1 MPPAERDRTREPL
14 AQGAVDDPPG
24 AMPPPTGRGPRH
36 FRRLLVANRGEVAIR
51 VFRACTELGIHTV
64 GIYAHEDRYAL
75 HRVKADEAYEVGHG
89 LSPVG
94 AYLDAAGIVE
104 LAVQKGVDAIHPGY
118 GFLAENAAFARRCA
132 EAGIAFVGPPPE
144 VLELFGDKAQAR
156 RAAREAAL
164 PVLPGLAEPL
174 EGTLALEAALAFARD
189 HGYPIMVKAAL
200 GGGGRGIRL
209 ARDEAEL
216 REAVERAGSEAR
228 AAFGSGA
235 LYVERAVDRPK
246 HVEVQ
251 ILGDAHGNVVHLFE
265 RDCSVQ
271 RRHQKLVEV
280 APAFG
285 LAPEVRAAIV
295 DAAVRLMRGVRYRG
309 AGTVEFL
316 VSPQG
321 DFSFLEVN
329 PRLQVEHTVTELV
342 TEVDLVQ
349 AQIRV
354 AEGYPLAAPEI
365 GIPDQSAIPCHG
377 HAIQCRVTTEDPK
390 AAFAPDVGRILTYRS
405 PGGFGIRLDSAGAE
419 TGAVISPHYDSLL
432 VKCSAWAPSFHGVA
446 AKMHRALG
454 EFRIRG
460 VRTNLRFLMRVVSN
474 PEFRAGRADTG
485 FVDRTPS
492 LLQYAEPRDR
502 GNKLLRYVAE
512 VTVNGAP
519 WAKGAGGG
527 QGLAATAS
535 RPPET
540 RVGLSALASPARIG
554 GLRPLLLR
562 EGPSGVVR
570 HLRARPRLWLTD
582 TTFRDAHQSLLATRV
597 RTADLA
603 EAAAA
608 ADYAPDLFSI
618 EMWGGATFDAAMR
631 FLRESPWERL
641 TLLRAILPDAL
652 LQMLLRGS
660 NAVGYANYP
669 DNVVRAF
676 VAEAAACGIDV
687 FRIFDSLNWGEGM
700 KVAIEAALGTGR
712 LVEGTLCYSGDC
724 ASPAED
730 VYTLDYYVGLARE
743 LEAQGVH
750 LLAVKDMA
758 GLLTPRAAHLLV
770 DALRQSV
777 RLPIHLHTHDT
788 AACGVAVAVAA
799 AEAGVDIVDAAIA
812 SMAGATSQPSM
823 TAIVAA
829 LRGGPR
835 DTGLDLGQLDRA
847 AEHWARVRGLY
858 AAFESQPGA
867 GAPGVYFHEM
877 PGGQYSNLRAQADA
891 VGLGGR
897 WPDILA
903 AYSAVD
909 RLLGRIVK
917 VTPSSKAVG
926 DFALFL
932 LQQGLAAEELGE
944 DRLADPAHF
953 ARVSRLN
960 FPESVVQLLE
970 GQMGQNRRGF
980 PPRLQAAILHGRPAW
995 TQRPGAVLPPADIQG
1010 TEHAVAA
1017 RLGHP
1022 VGRREALS
1030 AILYERPFWEL
1041 QEHLRL
1047 YGDTSALDTT
1057 TFLCGMRPG
1066 DEVDVDIEPGK
1077 TLVVRM
1083 VGIGDA
1089 GSDGRRP
1096 VYFELNGTPR
1106 EIVVVDRAVGVGGT
1120 ARPAADPT
1128 DPDQVGSPMPGRVVK
1143 VVASRGQRVR
1153 RGEPLVVVEAMKME
1167 TTLKAPH
1174 DGEVTAV
1181 TVAAGDSVRTGDL
1194 VAVVRRKAAGGNGAG

>member
-1 MPPAERDRTREPL
+1 VRTAESEEPRDQGPR
-14 AQGAVDDPPG
+14 QGNGAVGETRP
-24 AMPPPTGRGPRH
+24 APRR

-51 VFRACTELGIHTV
+51 VFRACTELGIHTI

-75 HRVKADEAYEVGHG
+75 HRVKADEAYEVGRG

-104 LAVQKGVDAIHPGY
+104 LAVSKGADAIHPGY
-118 GFLAENAAFARRCA
+118 GFLAENADFARRCA

-144 VLELFGDKAQAR
+144 LLDLFGDKAR
-156 RAAREAAL
+156 AREAARAADL
-164 PVLPGLAEPL
+164 PIPPGLTEPV
-174 EGTLALEAALAFARD
+174 EGPAALEAALAFAEAQ
-189 HGYPIMVKAAL
+189 GYPVMVKAVL

-209 ARDEAEL
+209 ARDAAEL
-216 REAVERAGSEAR
+216 RDAVERAGSEAR

-235 LYVERAVDRPK
+235 LYVEAAIERPK
-246 HVEVQ
+246 HIEVQ
-251 ILGDAHGNVVHLFE
+251 VLGDAYGNVVHLYE

-295 DAAVRLMRGVRYRG
+295 EAAVRLMRGVRYCG

-316 VSPQG
+316 VSPHG
-321 DFSFLEVN
+321 AFYFLEVN

-354 AEGYPLAAPEI
+354 AEGYPLASPEI
-365 GIPDQSAIPCHG
+365 GIPDQASVHCRG

-390 AAFAPDVGRILTYRS
+390 ANFAPDVGRILTYRS

-419 TGAVISPHYDSLL
+419 TGAVITPYYDSLL
-432 VKCSAWAPSFHGVA
+432 VKCSAWAPTFQGVA

-460 VRTNLRFLMRVVSN
+460 VRTNLRFLMRVVAN

-492 LLQYAEPRDR
+492 LLAYTEPRDR
-502 GNKLLRYVAE
+502 GNKLLRYIAE

-519 WAKGAGGG
+519 WAKGAGTS
-527 QGLAATAS
+527 QVAAAPTRA
-535 RPPET
+535 PET
-540 RVGLSALASPARIG
+540 RTGLSALATPPRPG
-554 GLRPLLLR
+554 GLRPLLLHA
-562 EGPSGVVR
+562 GPAGVIQQ
-570 HLRARPRLWLTD
+570 LRASPRLWITD

-603 EAAAA
+603 QAAAA
-608 ADYAPDLFSI
+608 AAYAPELFSI
-618 EMWGGATFDAAMR
+618 EAWGGATFDAAMR

-641 TLLRAILPDAL
+641 RLLRAVLPDTL

-676 VAEAAACGIDV
+676 VAEAAEAGIDV
-687 FRIFDSLNWGEGM
+687 FRIFDSLNWVEGM

-712 LVEGTLCYSGDC
+712 LVEGAICYSGDC
-724 ASPAED
+724 ASPQED
-730 VYTLDYYVGLARE
+730 IYTLDYYVALARE
-743 LEAQGVH
+743 LEAEGVH
-750 LLAVKDMA
+750 LLAIKDMA
-758 GLLTPRAAHLLV
+758 GLLTPRAAAMLV
-770 DALRQSV
+770 RALRQSV

-788 AACGVAVAVAA
+788 AACGVAVALAA
-799 AEAGVDIVDAAIA
+799 ADAGVDIVDAAVA
-812 SMAGATSQPSM
+812 SMAGATSQPSI
-823 TAIVAA
+823 TAIAAA
-829 LRGGPR
+829 LRGQPR
-835 DTGLDLGQLDRA
+835 DTGLDLAHLDRA

-858 AAFESQPGA
+858 GAFESQPGA

-877 PGGQYSNLRAQADA
+877 PGGQYSNLRAQAEA

-897 WPDILA
+897 WSEIVA

-932 LQQGLAAEELGE
+932 VQQGLAAEELGE
-944 DRLADPAHF
+944 ERLADPEHF
-953 ARVSRLN
+953 ARISRLD
-960 FPESVVQLLE
+960 FPESVVQLLQ

-980 PPRLQAAILHGRPAW
+980 PPRLQAAVLRGRPAW
-995 TQRPGAVLPPADIQG
+995 SERPGAVLPPADIEG
-1010 TEHAVAA
+1010 TQQAIAA

-1022 VGRREALS
+1022 VGRQEALS

-1047 YGDTSALDTT
+1047 YGDTSALDTA
-1057 TFLCGMRPG
+1057 TFLGGMRPG
-1066 DEVDVDIEPGK
+1066 DELEVDIEPGK

-1128 DPDQVGSPMPGRVVK
+1128 DPDQVGSTMPGRVVK
-1143 VVASRGQRVR
+1143 VVASRGQRVQ
-1153 RGEPLVVVEAMKME
+1153 RGDALVVVEAMKME

-1174 DGEVTAV
+1174 EGEVTAL
-1181 TVAAGDSVRTGDL
+1181 TVAAGDTVRPGDL
-1194 VAVVRRKAAGGNGAG
+1194 VAVVRRKAANANGSG